1 MIRTVLIT
9 GVAGFIGSHL
19 AERLIS
25 DGVDIIGLKR
35 SATDTWRID
44 HILEKMRLY
53 DTDTCDLEEIFTEN
67 KIDCII
73 HLATYYT
80 KQHSS
85 LEEVEKMIDTNVKF
99 PAKLCQ
105 LAVGNHVKY
114 FINTGTFFEYAL
126 GKNEP
131 IRECDEKSSYNF
143 YASTKI
149 AFSDIL
155 QFFSRDGLLFSLDFK
170 LFAPFGEKDN
180 EKLILFLIK
189 SLQHGTHVDFS
200 GGEQRW
206 NFTYVDDIV
215 EAYVKALQKMPSL
228 SEYYTPLNVG
238 YDTTVTIREVAEK
251 LEKISGK
258 KFDIAWGVK
267 PYIPNEIFYA
277 NCDNSHLKRILGW
290 EQKFDIDS
298 GLKKTFEYYSESL

>member
-1 MIRTVLIT
+1 MKTVLIT

-19 AERLIS
+19 AERLVD
-25 DGVDIIGLKR
+25 DGVDVIGLKR
-35 SATDTWRID
+35 STTDTWRID
-44 HILEKMRLY
+44 HISEKIRLY
-53 DTDTCDLEEIFTEN
+53 DADTCDLEEIFIEN
-67 KIDCII
+67 KIDCIV

-85 LEEVEKMIDTNVKF
+85 LEEVEKMVDTNVKF

-105 LAVGNHVKY
+105 LAVDNHVKY
-114 FINTGTFFEYAL
+114 FINAGTFFEYAL

-131 IRECDEKSSYNF
+131 IRECDKKSAYNF

-155 QFFSRDGLLFSLDFK
+155 RFFSKDGLLISVDFK

-180 EKLILFLIK
+180 EKLIFFLIK
-189 SLQHGTHVDFS
+189 SLQNGTHVDFS
-200 GGEQRW
+200 GGEQCW
-206 NFTYVDDIV
+206 NFTYIDDIV
-215 EAYVKALQKMPSL
+215 EAYVKALEKMPSL
-228 SEYYTPLNVG
+228 LEHYTSLNIG
-238 YDTTVTIREVAEK
+238 YDTAVTLKEVVGK

-258 KFDIAWGVK
+258 KLDINWGAK

-277 NCDNSHLKRILGW
+277 NCDNSQLKMILGW

-298 GLKKTFEYYSESL
+298 GLKRTFEYYSKSL